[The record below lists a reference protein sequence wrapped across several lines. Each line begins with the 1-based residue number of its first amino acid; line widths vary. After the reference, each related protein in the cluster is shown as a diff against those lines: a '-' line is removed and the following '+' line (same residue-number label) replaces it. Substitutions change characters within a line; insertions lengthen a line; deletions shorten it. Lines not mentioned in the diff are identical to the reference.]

1 MLKTVTK
8 EYMLNTVYYEGNL
21 ALKIKARFISQR
33 YALSLNKS
41 QILALN
47 VVLWLLHIKTKN
59 KKTLSYPFQR

>member
-1 MLKTVTK
+1 
-8 EYMLNTVYYEGNL
+8 MLNTVYYEGNL

-47 VVLWLLHIKTKN
+47 VVL
-59 KKTLSYPFQR
+59 